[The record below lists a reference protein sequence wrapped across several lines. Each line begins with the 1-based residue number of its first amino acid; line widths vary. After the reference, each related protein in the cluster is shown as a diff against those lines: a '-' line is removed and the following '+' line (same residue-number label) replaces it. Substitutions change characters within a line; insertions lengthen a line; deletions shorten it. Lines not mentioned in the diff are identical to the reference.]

1 MGVEEYKKQIIILV
15 QNSSNIELL
24 ELAYRFIKKLMG

>member
-1 MGVEEYKKQIIILV
+1 MGAEEYKKQIIILV

-24 ELAYRFIKKLMG
+24 ELVYRFIKKLMG

>member
-24 ELAYRFIKKLMG
+24 ELVYRFIKKMIG

>member
-1 MGVEEYKKQIIILV
+1 MSIEEYKKQIIILV

-24 ELAYRFIKKLMG
+24 ELVYRFIKRLKD